1 MRWTKNIPG
10 ILKALTLRGREG
22 WRMRVASGFIALVV
36 LVGTLTMLGCGG
48 DDDGDNNTSTPPAPG
63 SNLTNATASNLAN
76 RVFTFPNGFS
86 TNPPTL
92 TGLPPGQAFTLRFGD
107 FAGTTTGP
115 MTLESAGNIAS
126 GTVTIGSCIFQVNQ
140 STFPASQGPP
150 VGMQFTANPCQ
161 IDTTT
166 GALILTDP
174 RSGQTAT
181 SSPATTSTVP
191 NVAFVLTTDF
201 ATGSYS
207 VVDLATRNV
216 TPDIRPGGVHSDAIA
231 RFFGGRVYVVNRLGA
246 DSIQIIDP
254 QQGFTTPTNGELSVD
269 NGSNPQDIVFVNAN
283 KAYVS
288 RLDAPTLFILNPTTL
303 QKTGELDLSSL
314 IKPNDLDGSSE
325 PAYMLIRNGL
335 VYVALQH
342 IDFSQSLLPK
352 VANGEVVVINPAT
365 DSIVTVITLQG
376 RNPVSELQY
385 SPTLNRILVSS
396 VGNFAVIDG
405 GGIEMINPD
414 TNTVDA
420 QLAVS
425 EATMGGG
432 ISQPLCSCRRPK
444 VLRS

>member
-1 MRWTKNIPG
+1 M
-10 ILKALTLRGREG
+10 A
-22 WRMRVASGFIALVV
+22 
-36 LVGTLTMLGCGG
+36 
-48 DDDGDNNTSTPPAPG
+48 DDDGDNNTSTPPPTSG
-63 SNLTNATASNLAN
+63 SNLTNATASTLAN

-107 FAGTTTGP
+107 FAGTNTGP
-115 MTLESAGNIAS
+115 VALESAGNTAT
-126 GTVTIGSCIFQVNQ
+126 GTVTIGSCIFQINQ

-150 VGMQFTANPCQ
+150 AGTQFTANPCQ

-166 GALILTDP
+166 GALVLTDP

-181 SSPATTSTVP
+181 SSPSTPSPVP
-191 NVAFVLTTDF
+191 MAFVLTADGS
-201 ATGSYS
+201 TGSYS
-207 VVDLATRNV
+207 VVNLPTRNV
-216 TPDIRPGGVHSDAIA
+216 TPDIRLGGVGSDAIA
-231 RFFGGRVYVVNRLGA
+231 RFFSGRVYVVNRFGT

-254 QQGFTTPTNGELSVD
+254 QLGFTTPTNGELSVG
-269 NGSNPQDIVFVNAN
+269 NGTNPQDIVFVNAT

-288 RLDAPTLFILNPTTL
+288 RLDSPTLFILNPTTL
-303 QKTGELDLSSL
+303 QKTGELNLSSL
-314 IKPNDLDGSSE
+314 IKPNDQDGSPE

-376 RNPVSELQY
+376 KNPLSELLY

-396 VGNFAVIDG
+396 VGDFAVIDG
-405 GGIEMINPD
+405 GG
-414 TNTVDA
+414 
-420 QLAVS
+420 
-425 EATMGGG
+425 
-432 ISQPLCSCRRPK
+432 
-444 VLRS
+444 LR